1 MKSVQSKWI
10 KKSILVLLSLC
21 FVFSSV
27 FGATSAYAA
36 STSQLRDK
44 KQKIQNQI
52 EAAQKNIDK
61 ISSQKKETQDRI
73 SALDKKISL
82 LQDKIDVYQDEAD
95 ELQGSINKI
104 QSNINQ
110 TESEIN
116 NIQKQIDEKQ
126 AEFDKTFDEYCQRL
140 RAMYISGHASNL
152 EVLLTSSDIS
162 SILTRSEMIKSVS
175 RQDSETLDSLTT
187 QMEEI
192 EKEKAELEKKRGQ
205 LSENKKNLETDK
217 KALTDNIS
225 VVASSKK
232 ELDREVAECNA
243 LIKKYA
249 SDSSEYLETISTNKK
264 EIEEVEREIQEA
276 YRKAQQN
283 NHKKPSSPSSPS
295 APSPDK
301 GSGRFIY
308 PTPYHRVSSGF
319 YRSNGAY
326 HGALDFACPVG
337 TPVYASASGTVILTR
352 TGWGGGY
359 GNYLMIDH
367 GNGYS
372 TLYAHN
378 SKLIAKTGQYVHQG
392 DVIAKSG
399 NTGRSTGPHCHFE
412 IRINGSKVNPANY
425 L

>member
-1 MKSVQSKWI
+1 MQFKYI

-21 FVFSSV
+21 FIFSSV
-27 FGATSAYAA
+27 FGTTSVYAA
-36 STSQLRDK
+36 NTSQLKDK
-44 KQKIQNQI
+44 KQKIQSQI
-52 EAAQKNIDK
+52 DEAQKSIDK
-61 ISSQKKETQDRI
+61 ISSEKKKTQDYI
-73 SALDKKISL
+73 STLDKKITL
-82 LQDKIDVYQDEAD
+82 LQDKIDVLQEDAD
-95 ELQGSINKI
+95 DLQNSINKI
-104 QSNINQ
+104 QNNINK
-110 TESEIN
+110 TENDIN
-116 NIQKQIDEKQ
+116 DIQKQIDEKQ
-126 AEFDKTFDEYCQRL
+126 AQFDKTFDEYCQRL

-175 RQDSETLDSLTT
+175 RRDSETLDYLTT

-192 EKEKAELEKKRGQ
+192 EKEKAELEKKRNQ
-205 LSENKKNLETDK
+205 LSENKKNLESDK

-225 VVASSKK
+225 EVAASKK
-232 ELDREVAECNA
+232 ELDKEVAECNA

-249 SDSSEYLETISTNKK
+249 NDSSEYMETISTNKK

-283 NHKKPSSPSSPS
+283 NNNSKKPSSPSK
-295 APSPDK
+295 PSPDK
-301 GSGRFIY
+301 GSGKFIY
-308 PTPYHRVSSGF
+308 PTSYHTISSGF
-319 YRSNGAY
+319 YRNSGSY
-326 HGALDFACPVG
+326 HGALDFPCPVG

-359 GNYLMIDH
+359 GNYVMIDH

-378 SKLIAKTGQYVHQG
+378 SKLLVSTGEHVSQG

>member
-1 MKSVQSKWI
+1 MKSVQSKFI
-10 KKSILVLLSLC
+10 KKSILVLLSFC
-21 FVFSSV
+21 FIFSSI

-52 EAAQKNIDK
+52 DAAQKNIDK
-61 ISSQKKETQDRI
+61 ISSEKKETQDRI

-95 ELQGSINKI
+95 DLQNSINKI

-110 TESEIN
+110 TENDIN
-116 NIQKQIDEKQ
+116 DIQKQIDNKQ

-192 EKEKAELEKKRGQ
+192 EKEKAELEKKRSQ
-205 LSENKKNLETDK
+205 LSENKKSLESDK

-225 VVASSKK
+225 EVAASKK
-232 ELDREVAECNA
+232 ELDKEVAECNA

-249 SDSSEYLETISTNKK
+249 NDSSEYLETISTNKK

-283 NHKKPSSPSSPS
+283 KNKKPSSPST
-295 APSPDK
+295 PSPEK
-301 GSGRFIY
+301 GSGKFIY
-308 PTPYHRVSSGF
+308 PTRYHTVSSGF
-319 YRSNGAY
+319 YRNSGAY

-359 GNYLMIDH
+359 GNYVMIDH
-367 GNGYS
+367 GGGYS

-378 SKLIAKTGQYVHQG
+378 SKLLVSTGQYVHQG